1 MIKKVASFVS
11 LGTIA
16 FSSVGVEITGSSGV
30 EMRYYLQ
37 DALYQEQ
44 ERTYGSFFVSPEVY
58 TEFNDGNDSLLFKPF
73 YRVDEHDD
81 ERTHG
86 DIREL
91 QWAHYADSWETK
103 VGIGKV
109 FWGQTESI
117 HLVDIINQT
126 DAVESVDGEAKLGQ
140 PMVNASYY
148 SDMGTFSVFVLPY
161 FRERTFQSSEGRLR
175 PPIAIGDAIYESSNE
190 QRNIDLAVRW
200 QSSIDDWEVGL
211 SYFTGTTR
219 EPELVAGIDENGNVA
234 INPFYAQV
242 NQAGVDLLKVSGAWL
257 LKLESIYR
265 TGQSEDFAALV
276 TGFEYTQQGVFDSQ
290 YGLGYL
296 LEYQYDERDDN
307 FFAVGQNDLM
317 MGLRV
322 IVNDIAGTEMLF
334 GYVQDLD
341 ESATY
346 SAFIEASSR
355 LSSNWRWKLDG
366 YFFSSDD
373 VEDTFFF
380 LRRDDHIQLSLEY
393 FF

>member
-37 DALYQEQ
+37 DALYPEQ

-58 TEFNDGNDSLLFKPF
+58 TEFNNGNDSLLFKPF

-161 FRERTFQSSEGRLR
+161 FRERTFQSTEGRLR

-276 TGFEYTQQGVFDSQ
+276 TGFEYTQQGVFDS
-290 YGLGYL
+290 
-296 LEYQYDERDDN
+296 DRKS
-307 FFAVGQNDLM
+307 V
-317 MGLRV
+317 V
-322 IVNDIAGTEMLF
+322 
-334 GYVQDLD
+334 
-341 ESATY
+341 
-346 SAFIEASSR
+346 
-355 LSSNWRWKLDG
+355 
-366 YFFSSDD
+366 
-373 VEDTFFF
+373 
-380 LRRDDHIQLSLEY
+380 
-393 FF
+393 